1 MALPQTG
8 DFLGP
13 EQNEVT
19 VAQDSEP
26 ERNAAAVTAVV
37 RVQAAVL
44 PRNLTVP

>member
-8 DFLGP
+8 EILGP

-37 RVQAAVL
+37 RGRPAVL
-44 PRNLTVP
+44 PGKLTLP